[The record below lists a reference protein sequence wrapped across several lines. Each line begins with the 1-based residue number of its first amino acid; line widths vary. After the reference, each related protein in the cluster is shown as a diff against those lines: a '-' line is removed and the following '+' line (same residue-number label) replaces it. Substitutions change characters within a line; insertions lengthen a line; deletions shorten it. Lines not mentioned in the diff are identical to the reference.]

1 MKIKSF
7 IPIALLITI
16 GIVSI
21 TGCQK
26 GDLINNPNV
35 AASSGTV
42 PASLLLNNLT
52 ATLIQSDEQPFLQST
67 KNAQYVLSN
76 YAYYWGDNSYDYVG
90 TEDSYYILKYAI
102 ALQTQST
109 QQLGNSTNKYYAIA
123 QFFKA
128 YAGIWLTQRVGDIP
142 FSQAGNPS
150 NLTPVFD
157 TQHDVYKACL
167 ALLDNANTLM
177 TPLVAANGNSVFDT
191 GDIFGLTYLQ
201 WQKVINTYRLRV
213 LISLSKRAV
222 DNADLNIPQQ
232 FNTILSNPA
241 QYPIMTSNDDNL
253 IYKYNQ
259 QFNPYP
265 ISTSGQ
271 QPYNNFASMALP
283 FVTAT
288 AATKDPRL
296 MVVSTPAPTQI
307 AAGKSFS
314 DFTAWVG
321 ADDNVSIATLN
332 SNAAAGQYSYL
343 NYNRYFAYPAAYSGA
358 NAEPFVFIGY
368 PELCFNIAEGIN
380 RGWSSGSSA
389 TWYNNGINASMSL
402 FGITDGETL
411 TIGYP
416 IVSTDA
422 TINPKGIAQGA
433 TWGTATV
440 NLPQFMANVAY
451 AGNNASGLAQI
462 FTQRYVAMF
471 ANSGWEPYYEWR
483 RSVSTTY
490 PNGIPTWSQGDAGS
504 IGTSTGAIPRRW
516 TYPSAEASANSKN
529 YNAAITS
536 QFGGTGD
543 VVNQDTWLT
552 K

>member
-7 IPIALLITI
+7 ITGALLITI
-16 GIVSI
+16 GMVAI

-26 GDLINNPNV
+26 GDLKDNPNV

-42 PASLLLNNLT
+42 PVSLLLNNLT

-76 YAYYWGDNSYDYVG
+76 YAYYWGDNSYEYVN

-109 QQLGNSTNKYYAIA
+109 QQLGNTTNKYYAIA

-150 NLTPVFD
+150 ILTPAYD

-177 TPLVAANGNSVFDT
+177 TPLVTANGNSAFDS
-191 GDIFGLTYLQ
+191 GDIYGLTYLQ

-232 FNTILSNPA
+232 FNAIVSNPA

-253 IYKYNQ
+253 IYKFNQ

-265 ISTSGQ
+265 IVTSGQ
-271 QPYNNFASMALP
+271 QPYNNFASMGLP
-283 FVTAT
+283 FVNVTV
-288 AATKDPRL
+288 ATKDPRL

-307 AAGKSFS
+307 AAGKSFD
-314 DFTAWVG
+314 DFTAWIG
-321 ADDNVSIATLN
+321 ADDNISNATLN

-343 NYNRYFAYPAAYSGA
+343 NYSRYFEYPAAYNGA

-380 RGWSSGSSA
+380 RGWTSGNSS
-389 TWYNNGINASMSL
+389 TWYNNGINASMAL
-402 FGITDGETL
+402 FGITNGETL

-422 TINPKGIAQGA
+422 NINPKGLAQGA
-433 TWGTATV
+433 TWGTTTV

-451 AGNNASGLAQI
+451 AGDNATGLAQI

-471 ANSGWEPYYEWR
+471 SNSGWEAYYEWR

-490 PNGIPTWSQGDAGS
+490 PNGIPVWSQGDAGS

-516 TYPSAEASANSKN
+516 TYPSSEATSNSKN
-529 YNAAITS
+529 YNKAITS
-536 QFGGTGD
+536 QFGGAGD
-543 VVNQDTWLT
+543 VVNEDTWLT